1 MPVNIALAEIATL
14 PASIEMFLK
23 DTSRRWHLYTASSS
37 SPDGMGV
44 TIPPKTLTWKTIMN
58 LRDYPSA
65 IASAERQLLR
75 LNRKIRKTQTHLEQL
90 SAEIEI
96 AIATD
101 PDLRNDQQRKAK
113 RLELFSGNRDYL
125 NTQTILNTYSDRR
138 CALEINLQLL
148 RNQFSVAKLEM
159 RHAIARQEQQFLE
172 AA

>member
-1 MPVNIALAEIATL
+1 
-14 PASIEMFLK
+14 
-23 DTSRRWHLYTASSS
+23 
-37 SPDGMGV
+37 
-44 TIPPKTLTWKTIMN
+44 MN

-75 LNRKIRKTQTHLEQL
+75 LNRKIRKAQTRLEQL
-90 SAEIEI
+90 SAQIEI
-96 AIATD
+96 TIATD

-113 RLELFSGNRDYL
+113 RLELFSDRDYL
-125 NTQTILNTYSDRR
+125 NTQTILNTHYDRR

-159 RHAIARQEQQFLE
+159 RHEIAFQFLD